1 MGKIKFELRADEP
14 VSMGLPD
21 LFGRVEGKDLELE
34 RKRVD
39 FLIRKLE
46 V

>member
-1 MGKIKFELRADEP
+1 MDFMCPEKIYGIP
-14 VSMGLPD
+14 
-21 LFGRVEGKDLELE
+21 ELE

>member
-1 MGKIKFELRADEP
+1 MGKIKFELRQP
-14 VSMGLPD
+14 VPDGLPD
-21 LFGRVEGKDLELE
+21 LFGRVEVKDLELE

>member
-1 MGKIKFELRADEP
+1 MDFMRPEKIYGSRP
-14 VSMGLPD
+14 
-21 LFGRVEGKDLELE
+21 ELE

-39 FLIRKLE
+39 FLIRKRE